1 MIGLIYIHFK
11 LLSKF
16 AKHKKNCI
24 YFMPLDAFCN
34 FLKNSLTF
42 RKNAGGSNIKLTAKA
57 LELAEGQK
65 ELLPI

>member
-1 MIGLIYIHFK
+1 
-11 LLSKF
+11 
-16 AKHKKNCI
+16 
-24 YFMPLDAFCN
+24 MPLDAFCN